1 MNDVNDVNSILVKN
15 ADIILSVDIPSVI
28 KTVKN
33 CNGCFDNIKIDEE
46 EVCWV
51 LGALGGLIGGIFLGE
66 VGSVIAL
73 ISVGIL
79 LVKGETLN
87 NTFNLIPSAYKIL
100 ENESISDILTDKD
113 KLNRTL
119 NTFIH

>member
-1 MNDVNDVNSILVKN
+1 MNR
-15 ADIILSVDIPSVI
+15 
-28 KTVKN
+28 
-33 CNGCFDNIKIDEE
+33 CFDNIKIDEE

-119 NTFIH
+119 NTFIHWVRRVKK